1 MKKLYVI
8 AVLIFLSG
16 CADHINEKKGSHIN
30 VIPVTYTLSI
40 NSLSDEIIKK
50 RVNDFIQKYNIENK
64 KGRWELS
71 IVSSEMKVQEDKYQR
86 ILSEFGYTINQIKTM
101 ELNESRH
108 FTVII
113 AFITQRIE
121 YEICDYEQ
129 IDYYG
134 STNIGCYTENN
145 RWHSMVNPENAL

>member
-71 IVSSEMKVQEDKYQR
+71 IVSSEMKVQEDK
-86 ILSEFGYTINQIKTM
+86 
-101 ELNESRH
+101 
-108 FTVII
+108 
-113 AFITQRIE
+113 
-121 YEICDYEQ
+121 
-129 IDYYG
+129 
-134 STNIGCYTENN
+134 
-145 RWHSMVNPENAL
+145 